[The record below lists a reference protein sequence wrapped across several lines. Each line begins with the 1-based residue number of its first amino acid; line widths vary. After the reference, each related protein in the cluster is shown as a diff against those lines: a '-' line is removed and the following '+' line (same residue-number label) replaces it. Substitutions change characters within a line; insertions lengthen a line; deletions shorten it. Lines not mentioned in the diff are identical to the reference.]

1 MNQQPQ
7 PTSAD
12 GIVISAKQLKELRDF
27 LAEQPFKV
35 AQPLL
40 TFFAQLESESMKAA
54 QENEPKTVQESEPV
68 AQSDNKKLKKA

>member
-7 PTSAD
+7 PISAD

-40 TFFAQLESESMKAA
+40 TFFAQLESETMKSA
-54 QENEPKTVQESEPV
+54 QVNESVPESEPV